1 MQKWDVNGESCCEL
15 FAKVP
20 ISRGEVV
27 RLVHV
32 PSKYKAKIESP
43 DGGWHVTANCSY
55 NRSLYWLLQLTI
67 AASDKQ
73 ARRIRLS

>member
-1 MQKWDVNGESCCEL
+1 MPNCGMQKWDVNGESCCEL

-32 PSKYKAKIESP
+32 PSKYKTKVS
-43 DGGWHVTANCSY
+43 
-55 NRSLYWLLQLTI
+55 SLAVDLFL
-67 AASDKQ
+67 
-73 ARRIRLS
+73 